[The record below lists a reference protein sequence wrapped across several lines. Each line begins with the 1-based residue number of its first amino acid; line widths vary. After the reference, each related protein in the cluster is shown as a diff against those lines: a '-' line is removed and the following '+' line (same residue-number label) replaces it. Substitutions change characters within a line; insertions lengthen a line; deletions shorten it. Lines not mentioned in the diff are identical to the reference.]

1 MAQDNAA
8 GSTVFCTSCGYK
20 LGPEDRFCPEC
31 GATRPATLTQPVTPP
46 FPPPPTQPFGT
57 YPPSPSQS
65 ASAYPP
71 PARPTSG
78 YPPPSPI
85 GGGFGP
91 MTGGMA
97 MTMAPT
103 MRGSE
108 GDLIFDVA
116 YPEHLSRLLI
126 FVKWLLIIP
135 HWIVLWVLTFLV
147 TYLVTPIAWICILV
161 TGRYPRGLWNF
172 SFGVMRWAANVY
184 AYLLLQ
190 QDEYP
195 PFSMDAGEYPVTFE
209 MEYPHHLSRLL
220 IFVKWLLIIPSVIV
234 FAFVIVAWL
243 VVHLIAWF
251 AILITGNYPRGL
263 FNFTTGAL
271 RWGFR
276 LNLYYLLLTDK
287 YPPSRLSQ

>member
-31 GATRPATLTQPVTPP
+31 GASRPATPAQPVTPP
-46 FPPPPTQPFGT
+46 FPPPPTQPFGS

-65 ASAYPP
+65 SSAYPP
-71 PARPTSG
+71 PAQPAPG
-78 YPPPSPI
+78 FPPPSY
-85 GGGFGP
+85 GGGFNP
-91 MTGGMA
+91 LAGGMA
-97 MTMAPT
+97 MTMGPT

-135 HWIVLWVLTFLV
+135 HWIVLWVLTALV
-147 TYLVTPIAWICILV
+147 TYLVTPIAWICILI
-161 TGRYPRGLWNF
+161 TGRYPRGLWDF
-172 SFGVMRWAANVY
+172 SFGTMRWAANVY
-184 AYLLLQ
+184 AYLFLQ
-190 QDEYP
+190 RDEYP

-220 IFVKWLLIIPSVIV
+220 IFVKWLLIIPSLIV
-234 FAFVIVAWL
+234 FAFVLVIWL
-243 VVHLIAWF
+243 VVLFIAWW
-251 AILITGNYPRGL
+251 AILFTGHYPRGM
-263 FNFTTGAL
+263 FNFAIGTL

-276 LNLYYLLLTDK
+276 LNLYHLLLTDK
-287 YPPSRLSQ
+287 YPGFRLSQ